1 MFFSNQL
8 LTLSLFDATI
18 SSRKLD
24 SILPFLFCSEQPGSV
39 QILLTD
45 NQEEVWEVN
54 QDASLGPP
62 PPAQMNPL
70 TSNSLSALKRPSLN
84 TPHTPIPQPWPE
96 DPTQGSDQSL
106 KATEYDGVK
115 LSDVLQAS
123 GGQIRPI
130 HKHLAISLPSLPLK
144 FWGVLDE
151 DEELSQHQPPLASST
166 TSPASSLWRGTSDTP
181 HPNVANTLPQPE
193 KSVQEHPR
201 APIWQPLRNPPFLPS
216 PVLSRS
222 SPRHAPP
229 PVTARHWSSWSLDR
243 PDAVVTPHETPPD
256 QSHLIRPTVSP
267 RSHGWNGPPHSP
279 MSSRNKNIK
288 KFASSQFEP
297 KLEAEAAENEEKELS
312 ELDSL
317 YQASLRA
324 GRRQSPATGK
334 PGGMSIICSS
344 YCENTIKVQIPVLS
358 FAHIYSV
365 NMGCCVCLS
374 LKSFPHRVAH

>member
-1 MFFSNQL
+1 MKCIVFSNQL
-8 LTLSLFDATI
+8 LTPA
-18 SSRKLD
+18 
-24 SILPFLFCSEQPGSV
+24 LPSFRSEQPGSV

-54 QDASLGPP
+54 QDTSLGPP
-62 PPAQMNPL
+62 PPAQMKPL
-70 TSNSLSALKRPSLN
+70 ASNSLSSLKSLN
-84 TPHTPIPQPWPE
+84 TPYTPIPQPCPQ
-96 DPTQGSDQSL
+96 DRTQGSDPD
-106 KATEYDGVK
+106 TEWGGVK

-130 HKHLAISLPSLPLK
+130 HKHLAISLPSLPLE

-151 DEELSQHQPPLASST
+151 DEEFSQHQQPVAASS
-166 TSPASSLWRGTSDTP
+166 TSPASPLWRGTSDSP

-193 KSVQEHPR
+193 KSVQEHPI
-201 APIWQPLRNPPFLPS
+201 APTWQPFRNPPFSPS
-216 PVLSRS
+216 PVFSHL
-222 SPRHAPP
+222 SPRHTPP
-229 PVTARHWSSWSLDR
+229 PVAARHWSSWSLDR

-267 RSHGWNGPPHSP
+267 RSHGWSGPPHSP

-297 KLEAEAAENEEKELS
+297 KLEAEAAEYEEKELS

-324 GRRQSPATGK
+324 GHRRSPAAAK
-334 PGGMSIICSS
+334 PGMSSIRCA
-344 YCENTIKVQIPVLS
+344 CRN
-358 FAHIYSV
+358 
-365 NMGCCVCLS
+365 
-374 LKSFPHRVAH
+374 